1 LVPYYPVLN
10 TCCYSE
16 RSVFRDEDTLE
27 SLGLNTGAML
37 YFKDRGLQI
46 GWTTVFLTEY
56 AGPLFVYLWFY
67 RSEGGQVSYIKLPD
81 FLARFM
87 GFPVLLFCFE
97 CKLKLFHFNIF

>member
-1 LVPYYPVLN
+1 MVNHHGFKSPLKPLISVADLN
-10 TCCYSE
+10 GIIGPLSPSIEYLLLFGTAL
-16 RSVFRDEDTLE
+16 FRDEDTLE

-67 RSEGGQVSYIKLPD
+67 RSE
-81 FLARFM
+81 
-87 GFPVLLFCFE
+87 
-97 CKLKLFHFNIF
+97 

>member
-1 LVPYYPVLN
+1 ML
-10 TCCYSE
+10 
-16 RSVFRDEDTLE
+16 FRDEDTLE
-27 SLGLNTGAML
+27 ALGLNTGAML

-81 FLARFM
+81 ILARNIY
-87 GFPVLLFCFE
+87 FPVLLFRFE
-97 CKLKLFHFNIF
+97 CKVKHFNFNVFF